1 MSEPV
6 PAPEHAPPQ
15 DVMRLAMSEFMKAR
29 FAQLRRDGVDPSL
42 TAVNVSLFGVQFE
55 ALASLLIDAGVFTRD
70 QFQSALANSA
80 GRLATAMNE
89 QLKLI
94 VTPDKMN

>member
-1 MSEPV
+1 MSEP
-6 PAPEHAPPQ
+6 APNQENAPPQ
-15 DVMRLAMSEFMKAR
+15 DVMRIAMTEFMKAR
-29 FAQLRRDGVDPSL
+29 LAQLKRDGIDPAA
-42 TAVNVSLFGVQFE
+42 TACNLSLFGVQFE
-55 ALASLLIDAGVFTRD
+55 ALVSLLIDNGAFTRD

-94 VTPDKMN
+94 VTPDQMH